1 MPPSLRASLRVA
13 LVALPLA
20 LVGGAGVGG
29 PPALLGDGAA
39 RLAFRR
45 EQLSA
50 RHLEQ
55 ARQHAVEGDASL
67 AWRSLEA
74 SYTADRSNARA
85 RSRIV
90 SHHLDAALSYEY
102 DRRHEGDPTAPDW
115 TWRIDGE
122 LAAALAAVERSTTD
136 PSDPELHADSQ
147 EVEEVMEHLG
157 YRRRQ
162 RARERRQ
169 PPQEPHPPVDTSW
182 LALFPS
188 MVLRR
193 GVASRGWSNAELAE
207 AAMEGMRLSAQH
219 AEGSGG
225 RRQEYAAGTAKSTIA
240 NNEFF
245 LWQMEVL
252 RNTSRPWPGL
262 AGVGGWGELTAA
274 MRTAA
279 ADWLIGH
286 GVEEGEARRRCA
298 TAPLVTWASVH
309 SLGGE
314 HPTHIHDDS
323 TVSGVYF
330 ARVPDGAGGIEFSD
344 PRGVS
349 GRSHAQ
355 GQSEL
360 PRPPFHHSSVVRPSE
375 GELIA
380 FGGWMPHGVEV
391 MASTSD
397 APRVSISFNLLG
409 GQEPP
414 VTTASHTWEDSAG
427 AGEAVQSAIPA
438 AEMLRLVAWVAAFHL
453 GSAARGPA
461 AGCALAV
468 AAVATLI
475 AAEQRPFADD
485 SQALRGS
492 GRIPAQ
498 DHHRDPDALLAMA
511 ATAASEVHKRG
522 GELACTTGNA
532 SRPFRLR
539 QAAEVLRGG
548 LEHASWQELQASAAL
563 YQGCGMWPD
572 ANARRA
578 EALRKRLRQ
587 ARATSGTPAA
597 TARDV
602 AAMRRAHALT
612 LSATGDMP
620 SALAQMLLAA
630 RNEALAAPAPG
641 GAPGSGFELERLPTF
656 GQYDG
661 DGRLADAH
669 AAGVSGEAS
678 DTSLL
683 RTEREHDRLFPIG
696 FTREIFEHREG
707 LTDDGFEDI
716 ESVGRADIAA
726 TRSTVAA
733 HLPDSSTG
741 VAQPFCRAAVREL
754 CGQDLLAQQAT
765 ANPAHSEHHAAL
777 LECLADRSR
786 VQRLERECLLR
797 GVGRPAVLRGAATRL
812 AAYHRWRTDE
822 AMLAAHGRETLQ
834 TVEQEK
840 TPGRSLP
847 SLAMSL
853 AEFLSRYNTSD
864 LFALTLLPPAMAED
878 ASHASAGLI
887 PPGAATTGARLWFSS
902 GATLSVLHKDQLD
915 NVNCVLSGR
924 KRVALVH
931 PRQTELLET
940 ERWGS
945 AEPLRWSEAVVSE
958 GDCILIPAGWYH
970 QVATSAERSVA
981 VNQFFERP

>member
-1 MPPSLRASLRVA
+1 
-13 LVALPLA
+13 
-20 LVGGAGVGG
+20 
-29 PPALLGDGAA
+29 
-39 RLAFRR
+39 
-45 EQLSA
+45 
-50 RHLEQ
+50 
-55 ARQHAVEGDASL
+55 
-67 AWRSLEA
+67 
-74 SYTADRSNARA
+74 
-85 RSRIV
+85 
-90 SHHLDAALSYEY
+90 
-102 DRRHEGDPTAPDW
+102 
-115 TWRIDGE
+115 
-122 LAAALAAVERSTTD
+122 
-136 PSDPELHADSQ
+136 
-147 EVEEVMEHLG
+147 
-157 YRRRQ
+157 
-162 RARERRQ
+162 
-169 PPQEPHPPVDTSW
+169 
-182 LALFPS
+182 
-188 MVLRR
+188 
-193 GVASRGWSNAELAE
+193 
-207 AAMEGMRLSAQH
+207 
-219 AEGSGG
+219 
-225 RRQEYAAGTAKSTIA
+225 
-240 NNEFF
+240 
-245 LWQMEVL
+245 
-252 RNTSRPWPGL
+252 
-262 AGVGGWGELTAA
+262 
-274 MRTAA
+274 
-279 ADWLIGH
+279 
-286 GVEEGEARRRCA
+286 
-298 TAPLVTWASVH
+298 
-309 SLGGE
+309 
-314 HPTHIHDDS
+314 
-323 TVSGVYF
+323 
-330 ARVPDGAGGIEFSD
+330 
-344 PRGVS
+344 
-349 GRSHAQ
+349 
-355 GQSEL
+355 
-360 PRPPFHHSSVVRPSE
+360 
-375 GELIA
+375 
-380 FGGWMPHGVEV
+380 
-391 MASTSD
+391 
-397 APRVSISFNLLG
+397 
-409 GQEPP
+409 
-414 VTTASHTWEDSAG
+414 
-427 AGEAVQSAIPA
+427 
-438 AEMLRLVAWVAAFHL
+438 
-453 GSAARGPA
+453 
-461 AGCALAV
+461 
-468 AAVATLI
+468 
-475 AAEQRPFADD
+475 
-485 SQALRGS
+485 
-492 GRIPAQ
+492 
-498 DHHRDPDALLAMA
+498 
-511 ATAASEVHKRG
+511 
-522 GELACTTGNA
+522 
-532 SRPFRLR
+532 
-539 QAAEVLRGG
+539 
-548 LEHASWQELQASAAL
+548 
-563 YQGCGMWPD
+563 
-572 ANARRA
+572 
-578 EALRKRLRQ
+578 
-587 ARATSGTPAA
+587 
-597 TARDV
+597 
-602 AAMRRAHALT
+602 MRRAHALT

-707 LTDDGFEDI
+707 LTDGGFEDI
-716 ESVGRADIAA
+716 ESMGRADIAA

-812 AAYHRWRTDE
+812 AAYHRWRADE

-840 TPGRSLP
+840 TPRRSLP

-887 PPGAATTGARLWFSS
+887 PPGAATTVARLWFSS